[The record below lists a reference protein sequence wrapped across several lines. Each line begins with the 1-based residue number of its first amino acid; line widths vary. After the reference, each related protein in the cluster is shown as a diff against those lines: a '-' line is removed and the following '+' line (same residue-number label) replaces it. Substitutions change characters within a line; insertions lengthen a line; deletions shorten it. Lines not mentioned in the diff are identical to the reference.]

1 MKRQRVLVT
10 GTGQFGV
17 GEGIVQCLNLAPG
30 QPYSVIA
37 ANVDVNAVSLLA
49 SDSGV
54 LLPPAKDSDYLD
66 HVLQACKARDV
77 RFLIPGSEPEL
88 KVLAGRD
95 EEFES
100 IGCTLLANPADVVAI
115 GDDKFATYD
124 FLSRHSIPTPRSSRE
139 VSASAARE
147 LGWPVVLKPYSG
159 GGSRNVHVAQSLE
172 ELEAL
177 RRVMQVR
184 GIRVFLQEHIGR
196 EDVEFTASA
205 LMAPDGSLIGSFAA
219 RRTLAGGASATVEV
233 QDFPEVRAVAE
244 QVAKLLHATGP
255 INIQARI
262 HDGYVSVFEI
272 NTRFS
277 GSAPFRALCGF
288 NEPHLL
294 IQKVLGGHTELPER
308 RLGMFGIRYFGH
320 SIFPMDRLN
329 QIDRGAR

>member
-1 MKRQRVLVT
+1 MSRLKVLVT
-10 GTGQFGV
+10 GTGQLGV
-17 GEGIVQCLNLAPG
+17 GEGVVQCLNLAPG

-37 ANVDVNAVSLLA
+37 ANADVNAVSLFT
-49 SDSGV
+49 SDSAI
-54 LLPPAKDSDYLD
+54 LLPPATDDDYLV
-66 HVLQACKARDV
+66 HVLRACKVRDV

-100 IGCTLLANPADVVAI
+100 IGCTLLANPAEVVAI
-115 GDDKFATYD
+115 GDDKLATYD
-124 FLSRHSIPTPRSSRE
+124 FLSRHGIPTPRSSRE
-139 VSASAARE
+139 VTSSAARE

-159 GGSRNVHVAQSLE
+159 GGSKNVHVAQSPE

-177 RRVMQVR
+177 TRLMEVR
-184 GIRVFLQEHIGR
+184 GVRVFLQEYIGSP
-196 EDVEFTASA
+196 DVEFTASA

-233 QDFPEVRAVAE
+233 HDFPEVREVAE
-244 QVAKLLHATGP
+244 RVAKLLAATGP

-262 HDGYVSVFEI
+262 HDGEVSVFEI
-272 NTRFS
+272 NPRFS

-294 IQKVLGGHTELPER
+294 IQKILDGRVEFRER
-308 RLGMFGIRYFGH
+308 RLGVFGIRSFHH
-320 SIFPMDRLN
+320 SIFPLDRLN
-329 QIDRGAR
+329 QIDRGSR